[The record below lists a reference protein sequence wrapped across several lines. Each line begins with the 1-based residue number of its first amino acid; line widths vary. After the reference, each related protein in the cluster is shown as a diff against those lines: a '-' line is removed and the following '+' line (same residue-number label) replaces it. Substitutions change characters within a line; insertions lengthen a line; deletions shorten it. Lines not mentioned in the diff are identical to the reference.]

1 METRRDVLKDDA
13 ITATGPQVIV
23 EECPHKDNTNVFT
36 TDWCVVNVSV
46 CNLRQ
51 SASHTA
57 IGRSQAL
64 LGTPLRI
71 LQKSTTWW
79 EVEAPDHL
87 TAWVHPSALKEV
99 TREELSEWN
108 HQRQVVVTATYAF
121 VYQLPSAKA
130 QTVSDVV
137 AGDRLKLIN
146 CRDRYFYVEYPDGRQ
161 GFIRRADSEELSNW
175 RERIT
180 HTPASI
186 INTAQKLMGIPDMA
200 GGTST
205 KGVDADGLIRTILIQ
220 HDILVPHDMIRL
232 ANIGV
237 RIFSSTSLDNL
248 NPGDLLVFGDKDEN
262 KEGDVAIK
270 HIGLYIG
277 NGEFIHCYG
286 WVKTNSLLP
295 TGKNY
300 DKYYRDHLLW
310 AQRFLPF
317 VNKSSD
323 LKTTDQIAM
332 YQ

>member
-1 METRRDVLKDDA
+1 METHRDVLKDDA
-13 ITATGPQVIV
+13 ITTRGLQAIA
-23 EECPHKDNTNVFT
+23 EECPHTDSTNVLT

-51 SASHTA
+51 SGSYTA

-99 TREELSEWN
+99 TREELREWN
-108 HQRQVVVTATYAF
+108 RQRQVVVTATYAF

-137 AGDRLKLIN
+137 AGDRLKLVS

-161 GFIRRADSEELSNW
+161 GFIRRADSEELSSW

-205 KGVDADGLIRTILIQ
+205 KGVDADGLIRTVLFQ
-220 HDILVPHDMIRL
+220 HDILAPRDM
-232 ANIGV
+232 AQQAKMGV
-237 RIFSSTSLDNL
+237 RIFSVASLGNL
-248 NPGDLLVFGDKDEN
+248 NAGDLLVFGDKNTD
-262 KEGDVAIK
+262 KEDGVVIK
-270 HIGLYIG
+270 HVGLYIG

-295 TGKNY
+295 TGKHY
-300 DKYYRDHLLW
+300 EQYYRDHLLW

-317 VNKSSD
+317 VNKAND
-323 LKTTDQIAM
+323 LKTTDMVTM